1 MPLDD
6 APKSRRSRAAAPAKP
21 GGKARLRTLADL
33 DKRTRAHRDTAE
45 LRENIAADLGGW
57 PNVSAMASEI
67 ITSAS
72 LLGAIIRDRAAAYL
86 AGDAMD
92 LGEFITLTNAQR
104 RLLADLG
111 LERRARDVTP
121 DLHDY
126 LSRQTEGDR

>member
-1 MPLDD
+1 MPTDSPPNHPKRGATK
-6 APKSRRSRAAAPAKP
+6 APKPVA
-21 GGKARLRTLADL
+21 KARLRTLADL
-33 DKRTRAHRDTAE
+33 DKRTRAHRDTSDLME
-45 LRENIAADLGGW
+45 SIAADLGGW
-57 PNVSAMASEI
+57 PNVSTMAREI

-72 LLGAIIRDRAAAYL
+72 LLGAVIRDRAASYL

-126 LSRQTEGDR
+126 LNRKAEGDK